1 MNYIILLSLALI
13 SMFGSM
19 SVPVKKNLIEHPKK
33 IYETPT
39 KKDTLHL
46 FDGKNM
52 DNFIFVMDKLNP
64 DKKDKYEIKNG
75 VVHLYGIQHGYF
87 RTKEI
92 FSNYELHAE
101 WRWPEENEKAN
112 GGILVH
118 TQLPDSVWPECIQ
131 VQLKEGRAGDFIAMN
146 GAELKETNGKPKNT
160 APMIVSSSEKKE
172 GEWNSCDVICTKS
185 SILVYINQRMQN
197 SGSESNFQ
205 KGFIGFQMEG
215 KPIEFRNIYVIKL
228 DNK

>member
-1 MNYIILLSLALI
+1 MNFLKMVCLALI
-13 SMFGSM
+13 SMCCSLSAQVSNNFNKHSTKLTEAP
-19 SVPVKKNLIEHPKK
+19 S
-33 IYETPT
+33 
-39 KKDTLHL
+39 KKDTLYL

-52 DNFIFVMDKLNP
+52 DNFVFVMDKVNP

-75 VVHLYGIQHGYF
+75 VVHVYGAQHGYF
-87 RTKEI
+87 RTKKE

-112 GGILVH
+112 GGILVY
-118 TQLPDSVWPECIQ
+118 TQLPDTVWPECIQ

-146 GAELKETNGKPKNT
+146 GAELKETKGQTKDT
-160 APMIVSSSEKKE
+160 SPMFVSSSEKKE

-185 SILVYINQRMQN
+185 SIIVYLNQRMKN
-197 SGSESNFQ
+197 SGSESNFE

-215 KPIEFRNIYVIKL
+215 KSIEFRNIYLIKL
-228 DNK
+228 DRK

>member
-1 MNYIILLSLALI
+1 MNFIKMISFALI
-13 SMFGSM
+13 SMFCSL
-19 SVPVKKNLIEHPKK
+19 SAQVKNNSNEHPAKMNAA
-33 IYETPT
+33 PS
-39 KKDTLHL
+39 KKDTLYL
-46 FDGKNM
+46 FNGKNM
-52 DNFIFVMDKLNP
+52 DNFVFVMDKLNP

-75 VVHLYGIQHGYF
+75 AAHVYGVQHGYF
-87 RTKEI
+87 RTKEE
-92 FSNYELHAE
+92 FSNYVLHSE

-118 TQLPDSVWPECIQ
+118 TQLPDTVWPECIQ

-146 GAELKETNGKPKNT
+146 GAELKETKGKPKDT

-185 SILVYINQRMQN
+185 SIIVYVNHRMQN
-197 SGSESNFQ
+197 SGSESNFE

-215 KPIEFRNIYVIKL
+215 KPIEYRNIYLIKL
-228 DNK
+228 DRK